1 MTTIMKTTRLL
12 TGVATLA
19 GLTWLL
25 TGCQT
30 TTMEI
35 RPDVPLTPATPPP
48 VTGTTIPDTMAAEAS
63 AEAVKHFNIKIVAA
77 GSENAELLRH
87 SIEGRLA
94 AAGYIISPEAPDI
107 LVKLS
112 VDTTLFDREGGG
124 DANGLS
130 YTGYARYQGT
140 VNADIT
146 RTWDGRKIGFA
157 PLSVRGKR
165 GLGEDEALRNL
176 TAQLADQAAPF
187 VIEAARPELTGLA
200 VNDVVIRR
208 PWLTRTDLSGQ
219 SPWLVRNDPEYVRN
233 FIATTKAQSGVI
245 YCALVAEDY
254 NTGTL
259 TFRVVYLAD
268 SMPEGLVNRL
278 AAVPDLKIHTLK
290 Q

>member
-1 MTTIMKTTRLL
+1 MTIRMKTTRLL

-30 TTMEI
+30 TMETG
-35 RPDVPLTPATPPP
+35 PEVPRTPATPPP
-48 VTGTTIPDTMAAEAS
+48 VTGATIPDTMAAEAS
-63 AEAVKHFNIKIVAA
+63 AEAVKHFNIKIVAE
-77 GSENAELLRH
+77 GSDNAELLRQ
-87 SIEGRLA
+87 SLEGRLA
-94 AAGYIISPEAPDI
+94 AAGYVISPEAPDI

-112 VDTTLFDREGGG
+112 VNTTLFDREGGG
-124 DANGLS
+124 TANGQEYS
-130 YTGYARYQGT
+130 GYARYQGR

-157 PLSVRGKR
+157 PLTVRGKR
-165 GLGEDEALRNL
+165 GLGEEEARQNL

-200 VNDVVIRR
+200 VNDVVIHR
-208 PWLTRTDLSGQ
+208 PWLTRNDLAGQ
-219 SPWLVRNDPEYVRN
+219 NPWHGRNDPEYVRN

-254 NTGTL
+254 HTGAL

-268 SMPEGLVNRL
+268 SMPDGLVNRL
-278 AAVPDLKIHTLK
+278 AAIPNLKIHNLK